1 MLNHRCA
8 GYRWLCRFGGV
19 DRKLGARD
27 RPRLEPGRDI
37 KGGEG
42 GTVGPVCGGGVYEG
56 VAITSDPHRIAGL
69 ARPDAVQ
76 DDSMGITPSPG
87 TPT

>member
-1 MLNHRCA
+1 M
-8 GYRWLCRFGGV
+8 

-56 VAITSDPHRIAGL
+56 VAITSDPHRILVAGL